1 RPRLLQA
8 LRLPAHRRRPRT
20 HDGPA
25 HPRGRPLRRRAD
37 RRQVAGFARPGGAG
51 RTPARPPL
59 PSRLRGPGPAGG
71 GGGPAPV
78 LPARPGRPA
87 ALPARRLL
95 GPPAGAVLGP
105 QRPGPA
111 PAPDPA
117 PDPAP
122 SPSASVSQKAA
133 RARAVGRGWSTVG
146 ECSAP
151 ATTVRCARSPTAM

>member
-1 RPRLLQA
+1 
-8 LRLPAHRRRPRT
+8 
-20 HDGPA
+20 
-25 HPRGRPLRRRAD
+25 
-37 RRQVAGFARPGGAG
+37 
-51 RTPARPPL
+51 PPL

-105 QRPGPA
+105 QRP
-111 PAPDPA
+111 APDPA
-117 PDPAP
+117 PDPVP
-122 SPSASVSQKAA
+122 SRSASVSQKAA

-151 ATTVRCARSPTAM
+151 ATTVRWAPSRTAMASRSGTRQVSSQIGGA